1 MDTFSLLF
9 SAPSPK
15 VEKTIE
21 VNLEDL
27 EQFFNTMDPSP
38 FHEKDLEH
46 DLEEFIVSWATE
58 YSLHDPLRLVVYL
71 QNRSPGTDAQSVI
84 ERAVHNYFAYRTG
97 LNQREFKQLLREGRI
112 SLLIGLLFL
121 TVCLSGG
128 QMASRLDIPGAN
140 IVETSLTIAGWVAMW
155 HPMDVFFMD
164 GGHCAGRARFIANS
178 ALSQSKSDIPLYQE
192 RRANFLS
199 TPADE
204 NKRCGCLAVYLE
216 PLLLKKYVEHI
227 HLLF

>member
-9 SAPSPK
+9 STPSPK
-15 VEKTIE
+15 VQKTIE

-38 FHEKDLEH
+38 FHKKDLDH

-58 YSLHDPLRLVVYL
+58 YPLHEPLRLVVYL
-71 QNRSPGTDAQSVI
+71 QNRPPGTDAQSVI

-155 HPMDVFFMD
+155 HPMDVFLY
-164 GGHCAGRARFIANS
+164 GWW
-178 ALSQSKSDIPLYQE
+178 PL
-192 RRANFLS
+192 RRAGKVYRKLSAIPVEVRYSAVPGEASKFLVHS
-199 TPADE
+199 
-204 NKRCGCLAVYLE
+204 GV
-216 PLLLKKYVEHI
+216 
-227 HLLF
+227 

>member
-38 FHEKDLEH
+38 FHEKDLDH

-71 QNRSPGTDAQSVI
+71 QNRPPGTDAQSVI

-97 LNQREFKQLLREGRI
+97 LNQREFKA
-112 SLLIGLLFL
+112 
-121 TVCLSGG
+121 
-128 QMASRLDIPGAN
+128 ASSRGPHQFADRSVVPHRLP
-140 IVETSLTIAGWVAMW
+140 
-155 HPMDVFFMD
+155 
-164 GGHCAGRARFIANS
+164 
-178 ALSQSKSDIPLYQE
+178 E
-192 RRANFLS
+192 RRANGQPSRYSWRQHCGDKSNDRRLGSDVASDGRFPLRMVAIAPGGQGLS
-199 TPADE
+199 QTQRYPSRSQIFRCTRRGEQISCPLRRMKTSVAD
-204 NKRCGCLAVYLE
+204 V
-216 PLLLKKYVEHI
+216 
-227 HLLF
+227 